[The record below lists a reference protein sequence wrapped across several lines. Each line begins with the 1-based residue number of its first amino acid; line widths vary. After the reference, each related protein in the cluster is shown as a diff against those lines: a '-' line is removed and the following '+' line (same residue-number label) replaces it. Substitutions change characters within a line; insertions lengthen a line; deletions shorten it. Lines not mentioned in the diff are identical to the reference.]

1 MEYMILLNTIAF
13 IILMLTTV
21 LYIDT
26 SHKLN
31 GCKYDRTQL
40 FCYTDLKCSTS
51 NNGDSGNDG

>member
-1 MEYMILLNTIAF
+1 MDYMILLNTIAF
-13 IILMLTTV
+13 LVLMVTIM

-40 FCYTDLKCSTS
+40 FCYTDLHCTTEDNQ
-51 NNGDSGNDG
+51 NNGNN

>member
-13 IILMLTTV
+13 LVLMALTL

-31 GCKYDRTQL
+31 GCKYDREQMWC
-40 FCYTDLKCSTS
+40 FTDLKCATA
-51 NNGDSGNDG
+51 N